1 MQSGWVNVARRQ
13 GPSGVWAASL
23 VLTAATMLGTMARGQ
38 VGVPRYQSPL
48 QAPKPQVNLPAAPA
62 ATTTNGTIVEYQIVR
77 VNNQIINNS
86 DYERAAHQLVAEAQQ
101 ANVSQA
107 ELEQRQKDMLRDM
120 IDQQLLLSRGKEL
133 DINAESEVIRRLDD
147 IRKQNHLDSME
158 ALEKAVRD
166 SGISFEDFKA
176 NIKNSVI
183 TQQVVRD
190 EVGRNLRLSAKEE
203 QAFYEQHKQEFAK
216 PEQVRLSEILIP
228 TPEDATEAQITQ
240 AQTKAD
246 TVAAK
251 LKSGATFED
260 LAKQYSGGPNPDT
273 GGDLGTFKRG
283 DLAKVLEDQTFPL
296 KAGEATAPIRTRQG
310 FVILKATEH
319 IPAGIQPLSA
329 VEEQV
334 QEAIY
339 SQAIQPAL
347 RAYLTKLRE
356 NAFIDVAPGYVD
368 TGASAK
374 ETKPLFAGATPLPVK
389 KKKAEQKARLERSR
403 PAPASTAATHT
414 TASASSDAIGKT
426 SSGSGS
432 TPAAKTVASSD
443 SKKRKK
449 IKREKIRFGQA
460 PRNSLPSAPEET
472 LVSGNDQ
479 GPGGAPVTG
488 PASTAATP
496 QSDQAT
502 EVTTDADPLAP
513 TVPERKKT
521 RYSYRAATEAKT
533 KADAKVA
540 KARQKAAATPAPLTD
555 AEIAAQKAQAAP
567 LGLSGDTAA
576 KKKRK
581 KVKGAP
587 KERIQNKAP
596 APPAPKPEPTP
607 IPPKS
612 VRDNG
617 EPVVSPAPT
626 GLPPVT
632 APAPGAAVDTQPST
646 PSNPTPTPPPTST
659 PPQ

>member
-1 MQSGWVNVARRQ
+1 MQSGWANVVRRL
-13 GPSGVWAASL
+13 GPSGVWAASFA
-23 VLTAATMLGTMARGQ
+23 LTVATILGNVASGQ

-48 QAPKPQVNLPAAPA
+48 EAPKPQVNLPAPPP
-62 ATTTNGTIVEYQIVR
+62 ATTTNGTMVEYQIVR

-86 DYERAAHQLVAEAQQ
+86 DYERAAHQLTAEAQQ

-133 DINAESEVIRRLDD
+133 DINADSEVIRRLDE

-240 AQTKAD
+240 AQAKAD

-283 DLAKVLEDQTFPL
+283 DLAKVLEDQTFSL
-296 KAGEATAPIRTRQG
+296 KAGESTAPIRTRQG

-368 TGASAK
+368 TGASPK

-389 KKKAEQKARLERSR
+389 KKKVQQKERLDRSH
-403 PAPASTAATHT
+403 PAPASTAATGT
-414 TASASSDAIGKT
+414 TATPGADTATNT
-426 SSGSGS
+426 SSAS
-432 TPAAKTVASSD
+432 TPAAKAVASST

-488 PASTAATP
+488 PAATAATP
-496 QSDQAT
+496 QTDQAT
-502 EVTTDADPLAP
+502 DVAADADPLAP
-513 TVPERKKT
+513 AVPEHKKT

-533 KADAKVA
+533 KAAAKVA
-540 KARQKAAATPAPLTD
+540 KAKQKAAATPAPLTD

-576 KKKRK
+576 KKKPK

-617 EPVVSPAPT
+617 EPVVAPAPS

-632 APAPGAAVDTQPST
+632 APVPGAAVDTQPST
-646 PSNPTPTPPPTST
+646 PSNPTPAPPPTST
-659 PPQ
+659 PQQ